1 MRSLTRHDIRKN
13 QWLPT
18 VGNNARIEFM
28 RTAATI
34 GFSIE
39 ESDRPRLKRL
49 TDTFGGGNRSAFL
62 RTAMD
67 VMERYERAQRL
78 ARLQAYGAQ
87 HLASSG
93 RRLADITE
101 IVAAALA
108 NPAPETVAQ
117 AKLIVA
123 DIVNRHNDIEEYVES
138 SDDSALREVFNQ
150 TRSRA

>member
-1 MRSLTRHDIRKN
+1 
-13 QWLPT
+13 
-18 VGNNARIEFM
+18 M
-28 RTAATI
+28 RTATTV
-34 GFSIE
+34 GFSVE
-39 ESDRPRLKRL
+39 ASDPPRLKRL

-78 ARLQAYGAQ
+78 ARLQAYGAE

-108 NPAPETVAQ
+108 NPAPEAVAQ
-117 AKLIVA
+117 VKLIVA
-123 DIVNRHNDIEEYVES
+123 DIVNRHDEVEVYVEP
-138 SDDSALREVFNQ
+138 SDDAALREVFNQ